1 MKKNV
6 TSLSIKNEGPAAGAL
21 ACHRDSILKAALTIL
36 SKGGRDALTT
46 RSVAEAA
53 HVQPPIL
60 YRLFHDKAGLLNAVA
75 DYGFETYMA
84 KKRSSQVERDPVASL
99 RVGWRIHVEF
109 GLSHPELYLL
119 MYADPQPEVVGKAA
133 ERSRRLLQDH
143 MRRVAVAG
151 LLRVSEERATHL
163 FHSTAC
169 GVVLTLLGTKVEH
182 RDMSLSDAARD
193 AALAAIL
200 TDQSIV
206 AVPSAIPAA
215 ITLRAFLSGTETVH
229 QSGAKVFTDAER
241 ILLLEWLGRLS
252 EIRQLDRG

>member
-6 TSLSIKNEGPAAGAL
+6 TAASNKKEGSAAGVL
-21 ACHRDSILKAALTIL
+21 TSHRDSILKAALTIL

-75 DYGFETYMA
+75 DYGFDTYMA
-84 KKRSSQVERDPVASL
+84 KKRSSEVERDPVASL

-143 MRRVAVAG
+143 MRRVGRCRTVKGQRRACRSS
-151 LLRVSEERATHL
+151 LPLDRLR
-163 FHSTAC
+163 HS
-169 GVVLTLLGTKVEH
+169 
-182 RDMSLSDAARD
+182 SDAPWHESRAPRY
-193 AALAAIL
+193 
-200 TDQSIV
+200 
-206 AVPSAIPAA
+206 VPIKCG
-215 ITLRAFLSGTETVH
+215 L
-229 QSGAKVFTDAER
+229 
-241 ILLLEWLGRLS
+241 
-252 EIRQLDRG
+252 